1 MAEAGDKSGLA
12 VEGAKAVYDRLVNDR
27 APYITRAEKNAQYTV
42 PSVFPKESDN
52 GSTNFVTPY
61 QSVGAR
67 GLNNLASKLLLSL
80 FPVGEPFF
88 KLNINEFALK
98 QVGDPEVLQQAQIG
112 LSLVERVAMRY
123 IEGAGFRP
131 TVFELAK
138 QLLVAGNGL
147 LYLPPQEQ
155 KVKLYKLQAYV
166 VERDTLGGVIQTV
179 TKDTMAA
186 VNLPEDIRD
195 ALGIE
200 VDKDPSAKVDIYT
213 HCYRDSESDQWLAYQ
228 EVNGNIVESTR
239 NTFPKDANPFIP
251 VRLYKVDGE
260 SYGRSFVEE
269 YLGDLVSLENL
280 SQSIVEFAQAASK
293 VLFLVAPQGQ
303 TSARRL
309 TRAPNGGFVAGRK
322 EDISVFQLEK
332 YNDFQVAKS
341 TADGIES
348 RLGFAFLLNSAV
360 QRSGERVTAEEIRY
374 VANELEA
381 TLGGVYSVLS
391 GEFQKPVVE
400 RLLVDLQLSS
410 KIPDMPKEAVEPTV
424 ITGLDAIGRGQDL
437 QKLQMFVSASQPAM
451 QFVQGEINWSNFV
464 LRCAEATGIDSTGL
478 LLSPQERQQAQQAQ
492 LQQQAMQ
499 SAAQSAGAA
508 AGQNLGAASTS
519 NEDAMAAAAA
529 QGM

>member
-1 MAEAGDKSGLA
+1 M
-12 VEGAKAVYDRLVNDR
+12 
-27 APYITRAEKNAQYTV
+27 
-42 PSVFPKESDN
+42 
-52 GSTNFVTPY
+52 
-61 QSVGAR
+61 
-67 GLNNLASKLLLSL
+67 
-80 FPVGEPFF
+80 
-88 KLNINEFALK
+88 
-98 QVGDPEVLQQAQIG
+98 
-112 LSLVERVAMRY
+112 
-123 IEGAGFRP
+123 
-131 TVFELAK
+131 
-138 QLLVAGNGL
+138 
-147 LYLPPQEQ
+147 
-155 KVKLYKLQAYV
+155 
-166 VERDTLGGVIQTV
+166 
-179 TKDTMAA
+179 
-186 VNLPEDIRD
+186 
-195 ALGIE
+195 
-200 VDKDPSAKVDIYT
+200 
-213 HCYRDSESDQWLAYQ
+213 
-228 EVNGNIVESTR
+228 
-239 NTFPKDANPFIP
+239 
-251 VRLYKVDGE
+251 
-260 SYGRSFVEE
+260 
-269 YLGDLVSLENL
+269 
-280 SQSIVEFAQAASK
+280 
-293 VLFLVAPQGQ
+293 
-303 TSARRL
+303 
-309 TRAPNGGFVAGRK
+309 
-322 EDISVFQLEK
+322 
-332 YNDFQVAKS
+332 
-341 TADGIES
+341 
-348 RLGFAFLLNSAV
+348 